1 MIPQKILDLIANFG
15 EHFDVYKRD
24 YNETQTRRDFIDPFF
39 KELGWDID
47 NEAGNSETYR
57 GVVHEDRLLVGKT
70 IKAPD
75 YSFRIGGQRKFF
87 VEAKKPS
94 IDLYNSKDAVFQ
106 LRRYGWTAGLSLCI
120 LTDFEEFAVYQT
132 NNIKPNK
139 DDNTSI
145 GRIFYCKFNEL
156 TLPCTQYPEF
166 ATNFDFLK
174 GTFTKEAI
182 LKGRFDKFADKKKK
196 QQQTFDNEFLKSIQD
211 YRKTLAENIVSKN
224 KKLIFDKAD
233 PDILKQQKLNEVVRK
248 TIDRL
253 IFLRIAEDRNIETE
267 EQLLKIS
274 KAKAIYDQLINL
286 FGIANDKYN
295 AGLFDGKNDLSRD
308 IIIDDKPLKQIIG
321 DLYETYD
328 FSMVP
333 PDILGSIYER
343 FLGDSITFENG
354 KPVITTKPEVRK
366 AGGVYYTPQYVVEYI
381 VQNTVDE
388 ALKSRT
394 LKTIDGFT
402 VVDPACG
409 SGAFLIVAY
418 QHLLDWYLDCYKKTG
433 NKKQIYSNQAGK
445 LVLTLQARK
454 QILKSHIFGGT
465 FLTTT
470 ACFTKR
476 PCQT

>member
-1 MIPQKILDLIANFG
+1 M
-15 EHFDVYKRD
+15 
-24 YNETQTRRDFIDPFF
+24 
-39 KELGWDID
+39 
-47 NEAGNSETYR
+47 
-57 GVVHEDRLLVGKT
+57 LVGKT

-139 DDNTSI
+139 DDNTGI

-156 TLPCTQYPEF
+156 TLPCKQYPEF

-211 YRKTLAENIVSKN
+211 YRKILAENIVSKN

-274 KAKAIYDQLINL
+274 KGKAIYDQLLNL

-295 AGLFDGKNDLSRD
+295 AGLFDCKNDLSRD

-321 DLYETYD
+321 DLY
-328 FSMVP
+328 
-333 PDILGSIYER
+333 
-343 FLGDSITFENG
+343 
-354 KPVITTKPEVRK
+354 
-366 AGGVYYTPQYVVEYI
+366 
-381 VQNTVDE
+381 
-388 ALKSRT
+388 
-394 LKTIDGFT
+394 
-402 VVDPACG
+402 
-409 SGAFLIVAY
+409 
-418 QHLLDWYLDCYKKTG
+418 
-433 NKKQIYSNQAGK
+433 
-445 LVLTLQARK
+445 
-454 QILKSHIFGGT
+454 
-465 FLTTT
+465 
-470 ACFTKR
+470 
-476 PCQT
+476 